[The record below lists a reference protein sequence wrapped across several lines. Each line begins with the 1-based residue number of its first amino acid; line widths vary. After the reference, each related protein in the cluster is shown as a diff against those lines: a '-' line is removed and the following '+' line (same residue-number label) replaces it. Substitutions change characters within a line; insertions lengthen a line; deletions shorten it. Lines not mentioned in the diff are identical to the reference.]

1 MRYTR
6 AREWLARR
14 MRDSRSGDMR
24 NPYGSRGGYVVSDK
38 RGRDYGGMDYN
49 VRDREYGSRDYH
61 WTDEDYAQG
70 GRYGQSNRQ
79 YSRDNGYD
87 MRGRSDYEYDS
98 RRGDRDYNYDMRR
111 GDYNYDRY
119 YGYDGRRDYS
129 SEDYKLTPR
138 EIHEWEDS
146 LINPDGTRG
155 GKFSVDQ
162 IRQMAQQYGI
172 KFDEFS
178 PELLTAVTNAVYSDY
193 DEVVH
198 GDLATYM
205 KMGKAFLCDKDFDGT
220 PEEKAYLYY
229 TAIAS
234 QED

>member
-14 MRDSRSGDMR
+14 MRDSRGGDMR
-24 NPYGSRGGYVVSDK
+24 NPYGSRGGYVVSDR
-38 RGRDYGGMDYN
+38 RGSDYGRMDYN
-49 VRDREYGSRDYH
+49 VRDREYGSRDYY
-61 WTDEDYAQG
+61 WADDDYAQG
-70 GRYGQSNRQ
+70 GRAGQSNRQ

-87 MRGRSDYEYDS
+87 MTRRIGYFDYNTYD
-98 RRGDRDYNYDMRR
+98 RRGNRDYN
-111 GDYNYDRY
+111 
-119 YGYDGRRDYS
+119 YDGRRDYD
-129 SEDYKLTPR
+129 SEDYRLTPR
-138 EIHEWEDS
+138 EIHEWESS
-146 LINPDGTRG
+146 LVNPDGTRG

-162 IRQMAQQYGI
+162 IRQIAQQHGI

-198 GDLATYM
+198 GDLGMYV
-205 KMGKAFLCDKDFDGT
+205 KMGEAFLCDKDFDGT